1 MKFYIHTWGCQM
13 NVYDSER
20 LADLLTANGYEEVPE
35 AESAD
40 IILLNTCAV
49 RENAKEK
56 IYHQLGRWKELKK
69 GNPRMIIGVGG
80 CVASADGEEIFR
92 RAPEVDIVFGPQTMH
107 LVPGMIE
114 KVIAEDGRQI
124 DISFPELEKFNILPP
139 IARGA
144 PSAYVTITEGCSNFC
159 TYCIVP
165 FTRGPVVSRTVR
177 EIMEE
182 VQRDVDSGVREIH
195 LLGQNVNEFAGLSED
210 GSESSL
216 AELLYKV
223 SAVEGVGRIRFTTSN
238 PKDLNDETI
247 AAIGELPKIASHIHL
262 PVQSGSD
269 RILALMNRPYTAE
282 SYLEKVAKLRAARPG
297 ISISSDF
304 IVGFPGETDDDFE
317 ETVTLAD
324 QVGFDQSF
332 SFVYSPRPGTK
343 AAAMKDPETLEN
355 KKERLYCLQKHLTA
369 SADAISLLM
378 KGTEQTIL
386 VDAHAKKD
394 PDGHSYQ
401 GRTENNRIVN
411 FRSEEDLIGEF
422 ARVWI
427 DEVLPHSLT
436 GSIIESDE

>member
-1 MKFYIHTWGCQM
+1 M

-114 KVIAEDGRQI
+114 KVIAGEGRQI

-182 VQRDVDSGVREIH
+182 VGLRVKNIKYRASQSWSFPNQLMLAFTAEYDSGEIRE
-195 LLGQNVNEFAGLSED
+195 QAGEIAKARWFHRDALPEIPPK
-210 GSESSL
+210 GSVAYNL
-216 AELLYKV
+216 
-223 SAVEGVGRIRFTTSN
+223 ITSYCGG
-238 PKDLNDETI
+238 K
-247 AAIGELPKIASHIHL
+247 
-262 PVQSGSD
+262 
-269 RILALMNRPYTAE
+269 
-282 SYLEKVAKLRAARPG
+282 
-297 ISISSDF
+297 
-304 IVGFPGETDDDFE
+304 
-317 ETVTLAD
+317 
-324 QVGFDQSF
+324 FD
-332 SFVYSPRPGTK
+332 
-343 AAAMKDPETLEN
+343 
-355 KKERLYCLQKHLTA
+355 
-369 SADAISLLM
+369 
-378 KGTEQTIL
+378 
-386 VDAHAKKD
+386 
-394 PDGHSYQ
+394 
-401 GRTENNRIVN
+401 
-411 FRSEEDLIGEF
+411 
-422 ARVWI
+422 
-427 DEVLPHSLT
+427 
-436 GSIIESDE
+436 

>member
-20 LADLLTANGYEEVPE
+20 LADLLTANGYEEVSE

-69 GNPRMIIGVGG
+69 ANPRMIIGVGG

-114 KVIAEDGRQI
+114 KVMAGDGRQI

-182 VQRDVDSGVREIH
+182 VQRDVDSGVR
-195 LLGQNVNEFAGLSED
+195 
-210 GSESSL
+210 

-282 SYLEKVAKLRAARPG
+282 SYLEKVGKLRAARPG

-324 QVGFDQSF
+324 HVGFDQSF

-343 AAAMKDPETLEN
+343 AAAMKDPETIEN

-378 KGTEQTIL
+378 KGTEQIIL

-411 FRSEEDLIGEF
+411 FRSDKDLIGEF
-422 ARVWI
+422 ARVRI

-436 GSIIESDE
+436 GSIIEGN

>member
-69 GNPRMIIGVGG
+69 GNPRMIIG
-80 CVASADGEEIFR
+80 ASADGEEIFR

-114 KVIAEDGRQI
+114 KVIAGEGRQI

-182 VQRDVDSGVREIH
+182 VRRDVDSGVREIH
-195 LLGQNVNEFAGLSED
+195 LLGQNVNEFAGLNED

-216 AELLYKV
+216 AELLYQV
-223 SAVEGVGRIRFTTSN
+223 AAVDGVGRIRFTTSN

-282 SYLEKVAKLRAARPG
+282 SYLEKVGKLRAARPG

-343 AAAMKDPETLEN
+343 AAAMKDPETLDN

-378 KGTEQTIL
+378 KGTEQIIL

-411 FRSEEDLIGEF
+411 FRSDKSLIGEF
-422 ARVWI
+422 ARVRI

-436 GSIIESDE
+436 GSIIEE